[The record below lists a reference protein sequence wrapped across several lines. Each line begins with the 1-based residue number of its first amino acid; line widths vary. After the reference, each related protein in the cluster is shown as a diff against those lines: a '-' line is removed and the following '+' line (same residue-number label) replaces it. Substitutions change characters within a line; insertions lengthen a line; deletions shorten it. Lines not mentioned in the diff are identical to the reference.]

1 MRYNTICI
9 SYYAQYFHII
19 IKIFFLSFSFHD
31 DVYSQEYLD
40 DLYEVARSRDDP
52 LLLESLENFLS
63 ATVDNLLQK
72 QADNERLDAALKQ

>member
-1 MRYNTICI
+1 MVLM
-9 SYYAQYFHII
+9 F
-19 IKIFFLSFSFHD
+19 
-31 DVYSQEYLD
+31 SQEYLD

>member
-1 MRYNTICI
+1 MLNIFILLYV
-9 SYYAQYFHII
+9 
-19 IKIFFLSFSFHD
+19 KIFFFSSSFHD

>member
-1 MRYNTICI
+1 MSKKNYNLN
-9 SYYAQYFHII
+9 
-19 IKIFFLSFSFHD
+19 FLLLCFR
-31 DVYSQEYLD
+31 QEYLD

-52 LLLESLENFLS
+52 LLLESLENFLA

>member
-1 MRYNTICI
+1 M
-9 SYYAQYFHII
+9 SYFRLL
-19 IKIFFLSFSFHD
+19 FFMMLMF
-31 DVYSQEYLD
+31 SQEYLD